1 MQSMADNGPSLYGLT
16 SANTNRTGKDLWGKN
31 QFNST
36 FPVSLCLR
44 MRNDGVNPVYVHL
57 DQKLAIR
64 NSTETLSM
72 DKVLGGTDEDM
83 YYRFE
88 SAFNP
93 YSEFV
98 GHSLEKIDLVALKS
112 SSPFRPL
119 EVKLTVVPDSSTAGD
134 DKNDWGPEMVV
145 RPVSSAYA
153 MMGIARRLR
162 KPENRLL
169 LKQVEDTLR
178 PAYSNVSGW
187 NNVAEIGSKRD
198 ILTEALSD
206 AIKIAHKAQ
215 EPYLLQPIWRTEGQS
230 LKFCRQC
237 FDVFVWSDAA
247 IMSIPLERL
256 RNAGKSKKMSRHLR
270 EVSRHVKAFYEACA
284 LGHFNYH
291 DTYGG
296 MSLDSQTDE
305 SFSIS
310 GKVTRTYLKHG
321 RLRKPH
327 YSAGILREVVLN
339 GGEKM
344 LKPERRFDAAVV
356 AQF

>member
-1 MQSMADNGPSLYGLT
+1 MADNGPKLYGLT
-16 SANTNRTGKDLWGKN
+16 AENTNRTGKDLWGKN

-57 DQKLAIR
+57 DQKLEIR
-64 NSTETLSM
+64 NSVEALSM
-72 DKVLGGTDEDM
+72 DRVLGGDEDDM

-88 SAFNP
+88 SAFAP

-98 GHSLEKIDLVALKS
+98 GDSLEKIDLVVLKS
-112 SSPFRPL
+112 GRPFRPL
-119 EVKLTVVPDSSTAGD
+119 EVKLTVVPDSSTAD
-134 DKNDWGPEMVV
+134 DGEARWGPEMVV

-162 KPENRLL
+162 ESENRPI
-169 LKQVEDTLR
+169 LKQVESTLR

-187 NNVAEIGSKRD
+187 NNVAEIGNKRD
-198 ILTEALSD
+198 KLTDALSD
-206 AIKIAHKAQ
+206 SIKIARQVQ
-215 EPYLLQPIWRTEGQS
+215 EPYLLQPIWKTEGQS

-247 IMSIPLERL
+247 IMNIPLERH
-256 RNAGKSKKMSRHLR
+256 RNAGRSGKVSRHLR
-270 EVSRHVKAFYEACA
+270 EVARHVKAFYEACA

-296 MSLDSQTDE
+296 MSLGSQTDK

-310 GKVTRTYLKHG
+310 GKVTRTYLNHV

-327 YSAGILREVVLN
+327 YSTDILHEIILN

-356 AQF
+356 AQL

>member
-1 MQSMADNGPSLYGLT
+1 MANDGPSLYGLT
-16 SANTNRTGKDLWGKN
+16 TTNTNRTGKDLWGKN

-36 FPVSLCLR
+36 FPVALCLK
-44 MRNDGVNPVYVHL
+44 MRDDEVDPVYVHL
-57 DQKLAIR
+57 DQNLAIR
-64 NSTETLSM
+64 NSTDSLSM
-72 DKVLGGTDEDM
+72 NGILGGANDNT

-88 SAFNP
+88 YAFGP
-93 YSEFV
+93 YSMFV
-98 GHSLEKIDLVALKS
+98 GDSLEKIDLVVVKDNRPL
-112 SSPFRPL
+112 RPL
-119 EVKLTVVPDSSTAGD
+119 EVKLTVVPDSSTATD
-134 DKNDWGPEMVV
+134 DETLWGPEMVV

-162 KPENRLL
+162 KGENRSLL
-169 LKQVEDTLR
+169 MQVEAELK
-178 PAYSNVSGW
+178 PVYSKVIGW
-187 NNVAEIGSKRD
+187 DNVAEIAQKGD
-198 ILTEALSD
+198 ALTEALSN
-206 AIKIAHKAQ
+206 AVKIACKVQ
-215 EPYLLQPIWRTEGQS
+215 GPYLLQPIWKTEGQS

-256 RNAGKSKKMSRHLR
+256 RNGGTSEKVSRHLR
-270 EVSRHVKAFYEACA
+270 EVARHVKAFYEACA

-296 MSLDSQTDE
+296 MPLDNQTDK

-310 GKVTRTYLKHG
+310 GKITRKYLGHV

-327 YSAGILREVVLN
+327 YSTEVLQEIILN

-356 AQF
+356 AQL